1 FYWESTFWTD
11 GNRGGHGP
19 YDPLLWSETFH
30 NAQGDHCNGDGVL
43 VYPGKQVVEGYRTLG
58 FDGVLSSIR
67 LKQWRRGISDAGYLQ
82 LVQKIDRE
90 TSDRIMTKMIP
101 GALQQVSGGIP
112 LWPREGAAWT
122 EARRELFDKL
132 RK

>member
-1 FYWESTFWTD
+1 M
-11 GNRGGHGP
+11 
-19 YDPLLWSETFH
+19 
-30 NAQGDHCNGDGVL
+30 
-43 VYPGKQVVEGYRTLG
+43 YPGKQVVEGYRTLG